1 MIIDIKWHT
10 ILLLL
15 LWTGPGMQALA
26 AQPGDP
32 APALELPQL
41 GGGKEIRLAD
51 FKGKIVYVDFWA
63 SWCGPCR
70 QSLPLYEA
78 MQARLPADRF
88 QILAINLDED
98 RKDAESFLKR
108 HPVSYTILFD
118 PAGNSARDWSILAM
132 PSSYLVDSHGRLAY
146 IYIGFE
152 ASHIR
157 KIEHD
162 INTLLEG
169 LPNYIPGTHNVG
181 VDGLR

>member
-1 MIIDIKWHT
+1 MIINHKRRFFQ
-10 ILLLL
+10 LV
-15 LWTGPGMQALA
+15 LWTGLSLQALA
-26 AQPGDP
+26 AQQGDP

-41 GGGKEIRLAD
+41 DSEKEIRLAD
-51 FKGKIVYVDFWA
+51 YVGKIVYVDFWA

-78 MQARLPADRF
+78 LKERLPADRF
-88 QILAINLDED
+88 QILAVNLDEE
-98 RKDAESFLKR
+98 RKDAENFLKR
-108 HPVSYTILFD
+108 HPVSYTVLFD
-118 PAGNSARDWSILAM
+118 PAGNSARDWSVLAM

-162 INTLLEG
+162 IKALLDR
-169 LPNYIPGTHNVG
+169 LPGTHTVD